1 MFFEFKKISLAFSFR
16 CFVAALTPVLV
27 DDADTCRK
35 SSGNITIA
43 ACTREIDSGT
53 LTGNDLAFAYYHRG
67 ISYYDKGEYDLAI
80 ADYTK
85 AIELE
90 PEYPFT
96 YRARAR
102 AYRAK
107 GDNDRAQAD
116 FDKARSPP

>member
-1 MFFEFKKISLAFSFR
+1 MLFEFIKRSISLAFI
-16 CFVAALTPVLV
+16 CLIATLTSILA

-35 SSGNITIA
+35 SLETAAIA
-43 ACTREIDSGT
+43 VCTRIIDSGA
-53 LTGNDLAFAYYHRG
+53 LAGHDLSFAYYHRG
-67 ISYYDKGEYDLAI
+67 ISHYDKGEYDLAI

-85 AIELE
+85 AIELT
-90 PEYPFT
+90 PEYPFA

-107 GDNDRAQAD
+107 GDNDRALAD